1 MGVARVGAVWG
12 ASGEGSVGV
21 GMVMVVLGG
30 YEGVGGM
37 AVVVVR
43 AVRGW
48 RWW

>member
-21 GMVMVVLGG
+21 GMAMVVLGG